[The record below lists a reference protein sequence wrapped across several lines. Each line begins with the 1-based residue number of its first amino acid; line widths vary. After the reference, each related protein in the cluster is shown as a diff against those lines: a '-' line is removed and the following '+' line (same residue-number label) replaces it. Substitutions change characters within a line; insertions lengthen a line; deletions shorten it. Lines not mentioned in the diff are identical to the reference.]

1 MKLRFIEGAAG
12 SGKTHLCLSQIA
24 DCLKEAPLGAPLLLI
39 VPEQATFQAERAL
52 AAFPGVGASL
62 RAEVLSFSGL
72 YRWLAA
78 EHTYPA
84 LPWLDEQGRSML
96 LLACLQQNTEK
107 LQLLKPSAKNA
118 GFMDL
123 LARTLVEFEQ
133 YNVSPQMLSAA
144 ADNLPAGD
152 MLAAKLADLA
162 LIYRAYLNKIA
173 GGFRDQGVMMQEL
186 CQATAASRRLVGAQV
201 WIDGFMDIN
210 PSQMAVIK
218 EIFAKAQ
225 TLTVTFTL
233 PDLGAHR
240 IFGGQR
246 RLREQFMQL
255 APRHDKELS
264 RLTTEPRRFA
274 NNELRAVEVCF
285 ANGEFASATPD
296 DPRHVHLF
304 AADNPAEEAELAAQL
319 ICRLTQENKLKFRD
333 IAVITRNINDYRPAL
348 ENAFRDFNI
357 PYFFDMGRNVSH
369 HPLVRLVA
377 EVLSVLYDNWATP
390 SVLAYLKSGL
400 AGIRPDE
407 ADQLENYALRVGL
420 KGKMWQQAGHFSRG
434 QADELPVINAIAERA
449 LSPLLALD
457 AAVQPAATVGGIA
470 AALLAFLSH
479 INAADHM
486 AEWAQNAVQAGDL
499 VQAEAHRQIFDK
511 VQRLLG
517 ELADFLGDMPA
528 DARRFAEFWHEGAA
542 RLVLSSIPPA
552 ADQVNVADI
561 SRSHLP
567 KISAAIVLGLAEGTL
582 PALAEENGLL
592 ASHDKEQLAHLGID
606 LPPGGRTR
614 QFAEDYLLYLA
625 LTRAGDDL
633 YLTYPR
639 HAADGTAQ
647 NPSPALAGLV
657 RIFPALTPRSLP
669 PLYRLGGSRSL
680 LKGLSAHLAALRAGQ
695 SVSPA
700 DDNFWRTVC
709 RQLKATGQLA
719 PQLALLQSGLAYQVD
734 ARPLDARRLAALY
747 PDQDHTSVSR
757 LERFNN
763 CPCQYFAQ
771 YGLALAPRDEFKLR
785 TVDVGTLYHYV
796 LAQVIAAL
804 AAADADWAALTADDL
819 LPLIDNT
826 MQDFAQNGLA
836 DIFADSGKNAYAA
849 EKIRAVLLQT
859 LLDMAHNLAAGSF
872 RPVALELSF
881 GRSGSDIKPTY
892 ITLPDGRKIRLVG
905 QIDRVDAAV
914 GSTGEYLRIIDY
926 KMSNK
931 TLKLADIYYGL
942 NWQMPLYLDA
952 LLGSRQQAGRQ
963 QLPAGMFYVPV
974 QDVIK
979 SVKAADDEGAS
990 IKLQGLAILDIEALT
1005 LAERDLEPG
1014 SHARTMQVH
1023 LKKDN
1028 TFGVATLGLA
1038 PAQYAFVQDCLKRD
1052 AGATL
1057 QALLAGDVAQRP
1069 VVNKGRAACD
1079 FCDFYPI
1086 CALDLAV
1093 EPKIREVKDLPSW
1106 QIIDLFC
1113 DKYPDLAQK
1122 HGISHSNFSNKNFQ
1136 NSNKGVN

>member
-12 SGKTHLCLSQIA
+12 SGKTHLCLSQMA
-24 DCLKEAPLGAPLLLI
+24 DCLRETPLGAPLLLI

-96 LLACLQQNTEK
+96 LLACLQQK
-107 LQLLKPSAKNA
+107 LDDLQLLKPSAKNA

-133 YNVSPQMLSAA
+133 YNVTPQMLSAA
-144 ADNLPAGD
+144 ASHLPAGD
-152 MLAAKLADLA
+152 MLPAKLADLA
-162 LIYRAYLNKIA
+162 VIYRAYLDKIA

-186 CQATAASRRLVGAQV
+186 RQAAAASRRLVGARV
-201 WIDGFMDIN
+201 WIDGFMDMN
-210 PSQMAVIK
+210 PSQMAVIR

-264 RLTTEPRRFA
+264 RLTTETRRFA
-274 NNELRAVEVCF
+274 NDELRAVEVCF
-285 ANGEFASATPD
+285 ANGEFAPATPD
-296 DPRHVHLF
+296 EPRHVHLF
-304 AADNPAEEAELAAQL
+304 AAETPADEAELAAQL

-333 IAVITRNINDYRPAL
+333 IAVVTRNIDDYRPAL

-369 HPLVRLVA
+369 HPLVKLVA

-400 AGIRPDE
+400 AGIQPDE
-407 ADQLENYALRVGL
+407 ADILENYALRVGL
-420 KGKMWQQAGHFSRG
+420 KGKMWQQAGSFRRG
-434 QADELPVINAIAERA
+434 SADELPGINAIAERA

-457 AAVQPAATVGGIA
+457 SAVQSAATVGDIA
-470 AALLAFLSH
+470 AALLAFLSS

-486 AEWAQNAVQAGDL
+486 EEWAQNAVQAGDL
-499 VQAEAHRQIFDK
+499 VQAEAHRQIFEK
-511 VQRLLG
+511 VQRLLA
-517 ELADFLGDMPA
+517 ELSDFLGDMPA

-542 RLVLSSIPPA
+542 RLALSSIPPA
-552 ADQVNVADI
+552 ADQINVADI

-592 ASHDKEQLAHLGID
+592 ASHDKEQLAQLGID

-625 LTRAGDDL
+625 FTRAGDEL

-639 HAADGTAQ
+639 HAADGTPK
-647 NPSPALAGLV
+647 NPSPALASLS
-657 RIFPALTPRSLP
+657 RIFPALKAQTLP
-669 PLYRLGGSRSL
+669 PLYRLGGPRSL

-695 SVSPA
+695 PVSPA
-700 DDNFWRTVC
+700 DDSFWRGVC
-709 RQLKATGQLA
+709 QNLKATGQLA
-719 PQLALLQSGLAYQVD
+719 PQLELLQSGLAYQVD
-734 ARPLDARRLAALY
+734 TRPLDARRLAALY

-796 LAQVIAAL
+796 LAEVIAAL
-804 AAADADWAALTADDL
+804 TAADTDWAALTADEL
-819 LPLIDNT
+819 LPLINRT

-849 EKIRAVLLQT
+849 EKIRTVLLQT

-881 GRSGSDIKPTY
+881 GRGGSAVKPMY
-892 ITLPDGRKIRLVG
+892 INLPDGRKIRLVG
-905 QIDRVDAAV
+905 QIDRVDAAT

-952 LLGSRQQAGRQ
+952 LLASRRQ
-963 QLPAGMFYVPV
+963 EGARQLPAGMFYVPV
-974 QDVIK
+974 QEVIK

-990 IKLQGLAILDIEALT
+990 VKLQGLAILDIEAIT
-1005 LAERDLEPG
+1005 LAERDFEPG
-1014 SHARTMQVH
+1014 SRARTMKVH

-1052 AGATL
+1052 AGSAL
-1057 QALLAGDVAQRP
+1057 QAMLLGDVSQRP
-1069 VVNKGRAACD
+1069 VVSRGRAACE

-1093 EPKIREVKDLPSW
+1093 EPKMREAKDLSSA
-1106 QIIDLFC
+1106 QVIDMFC
-1113 DKYPDLAQK
+1113 AKYPDLAQK
-1122 HGISHSNFSNKNFQ
+1122 HGISQNLSQ
-1136 NSNKGVN
+1136 NSQNSDKGVN